1 MIHFIHTADIH
12 FGVENYGKID
22 QKTGFHTRLL
32 DFHSALQH
40 CITYAI
46 DHKVD
51 FFLFCGDA
59 YKTASPTPT
68 QQKLLLSN
76 FLQLYQAQ
84 IPVVIIVGNHDHPLS
99 FGKVNSLDI
108 FSDLPIQ
115 GFHVIHKPA
124 CITIATQNGP
134 VQIVGIPWPT
144 KSNYTLANQTLTTQQ
159 ITEQLVSSVS
169 SIINSFAQELD
180 PTIPSVLAGH
190 LTVSSGVFSGSE
202 KRAIYGPDPTF
213 LPSQLAVAPF
223 NYVALGHLHRHQIIN
238 PGGHP
243 PIVYAGSIERLDFG
257 ERREEKGFCE
267 VFIEK
272 HETKVD
278 FITLK
283 TRQFIQ
289 LDIVFEDSTV
299 KQTEYI
305 ISKIKEQNVENAIIK
320 ISYQLKPGQ
329 KDLVDLKEIQQACSE
344 AHYVAGI
351 HAVRPVEQRERRSN
365 QVKLDMSIEPLL
377 QEYFKQKAIAPEKA
391 KQLIDKI
398 MQLKQETEIGNN

>member
-32 DFHSALQH
+32 DFHNALQH
-40 CITYAI
+40 CVAYAI

-59 YKTASPTPT
+59 YKTASPSPT

-76 FLQLYQAQ
+76 FLQLYQAH

-99 FGKVNSLDI
+99 FGKVNSLDV

-115 GFHVIHKPA
+115 GFHVINKPA
-124 CITIATQNGP
+124 RITIATKNGP

-144 KSNYTLANQTLTTQQ
+144 KTNYTLANQTLTTQQ
-159 ITEQLVSSVS
+159 ITEQLVNSVNT
-169 SIINSFAQELD
+169 IIKSFAQELN
-180 PTIPSVLAGH
+180 PTMPSVLAGH

-202 KRAIYGPDPTF
+202 KRAIYGQDPTF
-213 LPSQLAVAPF
+213 LPSQLAIEPF

-238 PGGHP
+238 SGGHP

-257 ERREEKGFCE
+257 ERHEEKGFCD
-267 VFIEK
+267 VRIEE
-272 HETKVD
+272 HETKVQ
-278 FITLK
+278 FIKLK

-305 ISKIKEQNVENAIIK
+305 IGKIKEQNIENTIIK

-329 KDLVDLKEIQQACSE
+329 KDLVDLKEIQLTCNG

-377 QEYFKQKAIAPEKA
+377 QEYFKQKAITQEKS

-398 MQLKQETEIGNN
+398 MQLKQNIEPT